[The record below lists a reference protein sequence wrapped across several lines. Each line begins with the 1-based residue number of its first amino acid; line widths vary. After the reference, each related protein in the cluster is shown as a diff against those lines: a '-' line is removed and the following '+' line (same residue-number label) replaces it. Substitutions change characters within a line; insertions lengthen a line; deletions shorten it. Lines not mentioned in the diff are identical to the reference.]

1 MENLE
6 NNTKKNEKFM
16 QGWGFIIGII
26 IVVTG
31 LLVGLKALM
40 N

>member
-16 QGWGFIIGII
+16 QGWGFIICI
-26 IVVTG
+26 IVLVTG
-31 LLVGLKALM
+31 ALIGLKALM